1 MRNDVSM
8 KRWIAGS
15 SRPIASGLSGN
26 PAFSLGLIVLTIWFI
41 LSFCGCSGTGRTEI
55 LRPSKSNA
63 RYSSVLVTHDGSDPI
78 APPEVSR
85 YFHTTL
91 ETYLYDRSS
100 FVRGP
105 GLRIVYRISEYPSQG
120 EMISSEGKKES
131 GMGSVTA
138 EVTFYNFVEK
148 EIASVRAEGD
158 IRNADRI
165 DRAVKE
171 CARQVALYVN
181 QNFR

>member
-1 MRNDVSM
+1 M
-8 KRWIAGS
+8 KRRIAGS
-15 SRPIASGLSGN
+15 PQWVASGLSGN

-41 LSFCGCSGTGRTEI
+41 LLFCGCSGPGRTEI
-55 LRPSKSNA
+55 LRPSESNA

-85 YFHTTL
+85 YFQTTL
-91 ETYLYDRSS
+91 ETYLYDRSP

-105 GLRIVYRISEYPSQG
+105 GLRIVYRISKYPSAG
-120 EMISSEGKKES
+120 EMVSSEGKKES
-131 GMGSVTA
+131 GMGSVT
-138 EVTFYNFVEK
+138 VKVMFYNFVEK